1 MKNPDSKKTY
11 ETPSLT
17 FYGDIREITKQ
28 ITSSVVNAD
37 GQLSGKTH

>member
-1 MKNPDSKKTY
+1 MKNTDNKKTY
-11 ETPSLT
+11 EAPSLI

-28 ITSSVVNAD
+28 ISSQTAVAD

>member
-1 MKNPDSKKTY
+1 MKNVDNKKPY

-28 ITSSVVNAD
+28 ISSQTAVAD